1 MHSPIHF
8 SLQANWPSKSARMLA
23 RCVWAQNLSRKTLAE
38 RAGISESTIKRF
50 ETTGQITLDALVL
63 LASSLGVAQQLSGLF
78 TQAQPVSLDELKQS
92 GRVRGRK

>member
-1 MHSPIHF
+1 MALTHTLFSPGELA
-8 SLQANWPSKSARMLA
+8 LQVGEKARAL
-23 RCVWAQNLSRKTLAE
+23 RLTQNLSRKTLAE
-38 RAGISESTIKRF
+38 RAGVSESTIKRF

-78 TQAQPVSLDELKQS
+78 TQAQPVSLAELKQS